1 MKKIFALLLA
11 GSIALFAFDI
21 NSASKS
27 ELMQLKGIGAKK
39 AERIIQYRKEH
50 GKFKNIDELTK
61 VKGIGPKMLE
71 KIKASLKNSS
81 NTSKKSAS

>member
-11 GSIALFAFDI
+11 TAIAVFAFDI

-27 ELMQLKGIGAKK
+27 ELMSLKGIGEKK
-39 AERIIQYRKEH
+39 AESIIKYRKEH

-71 KIKASLKNSS
+71 KIKASLKNT
-81 NTSKKSAS
+81 NTKKSAS